1 MDGFVQVRYV
11 DHEAHYLARCACGW
25 EGGEAG
31 AIEFSELSL
40 LGHFDRHEKTEED

>member
-11 DHEAHYLARCACGW
+11 DHEAHYLAKCACGW

-31 AIEFSELSL
+31 AIEYSDLSL
-40 LGHFDRHEKTEED
+40 LVHFDQHEQEVSK